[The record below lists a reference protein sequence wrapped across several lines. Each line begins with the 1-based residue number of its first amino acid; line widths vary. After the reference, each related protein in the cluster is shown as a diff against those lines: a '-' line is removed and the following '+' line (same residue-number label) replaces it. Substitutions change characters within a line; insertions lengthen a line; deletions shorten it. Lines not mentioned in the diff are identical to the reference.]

1 VYDAY
6 HASSDGG
13 RKLVPLANGRECL
26 RGQVVWEEEKERIDP
41 LGLAISRE
49 EFFI

>member
-1 VYDAY
+1 MYSPA
-6 HASSDGG
+6 
-13 RKLVPLANGRECL
+13 LANGRERW
-26 RGQVVWEEEKERIDP
+26 RGHVVWEEKERVDP

>member
-1 VYDAY
+1 MYDAY
-6 HASSDGG
+6 HVSSDGG
-13 RKLVPLANGRECL
+13 RKLVPLANGRERL
-26 RGQVVWEEEKERIDP
+26 RGQVVWEEKERVDP